1 MAEKRLGLF
10 RMRKNKGSSAASA
23 KQPKAA
29 AQSQP
34 VQDGKKRTQ
43 EQDRGHSD
51 RTLKMF
57 PKFMSHRKTNKN
69 TEGTDKFGSRPTD
82 VSTASIECAEMTNYV
97 VKADQVPAMV
107 RIMHERLS
115 SPVTADVR
123 LFMNILRMADEHP
136 PGVVLTLLRCAPT
149 CDRAA
154 AMMWR
159 NIGSSSPTVERV
171 LPTLLSVMEDWPLHS
186 MFTSDGDDTGV
197 FALAATLALWVI
209 IQVPKCHEAMHNYA
223 PHLLVALLVQIFD
236 STEHG
241 AEEVDAF
248 WMQCQEEHHLDTNPS
263 RFAVQTMKALLC
275 RLQCDNVVTEMGRK
289 CGWDTLLCAQTQHY
303 AMGLLAREM
312 RRDLMPLCFRI
323 ACHLLGLLSTAGH
336 RWDRPFLA
344 FLVEVFD
351 CLDLSECRDRV
362 LEMMSRYLQ
371 SECRERGRLAL
382 RGLMVLIKDPLIAR
396 RMGILSQRLVDVLG
410 DADREVVRLSL
421 SVFMN
426 VLQYKD
432 ILISSTTAP
441 KLAEALLPL
450 FDHDHS
456 HVQLLSIQL
465 FEKVMDLVV
474 DQGKK
479 PLKRTVSQSLLP
491 LFLHCH
497 DENQHVANASM
508 ETLLCAARFL
518 KKRSLKQAVKK
529 EMPMK
534 FGKCLLQ
541 ENRSRAAELLL
552 QALPYLE
559 SPQEPLR
566 EAAIRFIGMAAR
578 YLKGQPGELH
588 VLSQAL
594 EAMSKDDSPSSTNLE
609 IQAIFGQRCAELR
622 SSAGFGE
629 PVSQEQ
635 YQEPVKRTSPL
646 SVTGEPGM
654 DDARHS

>member
-149 CDRAA
+149 CDR
-154 AMMWR
+154 
-159 NIGSSSPTVERV
+159 VEAR
-171 LPTLLSVMEDWPLHS
+171 DHS
-186 MFTSDGDDTGV
+186 MT
-197 FALAATLALWVI
+197 WV
-209 IQVPKCHEAMHNYA
+209 CSAH
-223 PHLLVALLVQIFD
+223 
-236 STEHG
+236 
-241 AEEVDAF
+241 
-248 WMQCQEEHHLDTNPS
+248 

>member
-1 MAEKRLGLF
+1 MEVAETSLGNRTDSKPRL
-10 RMRKNKGSSAASA
+10 
-23 KQPKAA
+23 KAA
-29 AQSQP
+29 EAETSFQELHSP
-34 VQDGKKRTQ
+34 PWTKPEDKKPP
-43 EQDRGHSD
+43 EKKEKKYNES
-51 RTLKMF
+51 MF

-149 CDRAA
+149 CDR
-154 AMMWR
+154 
-159 NIGSSSPTVERV
+159 
-171 LPTLLSVMEDWPLHS
+171 
-186 MFTSDGDDTGV
+186 
-197 FALAATLALWVI
+197 
-209 IQVPKCHEAMHNYA
+209 
-223 PHLLVALLVQIFD
+223 
-236 STEHG
+236 
-241 AEEVDAF
+241 
-248 WMQCQEEHHLDTNPS
+248 
-263 RFAVQTMKALLC
+263 FAVQTMKALLC
-275 RLQCDNVVTEMGRK
+275 RLRCDNVVTEMGRK

-541 ENRSRAAELLL
+541 ENRSRAAELLR

-566 EAAIRFIGMAAR
+566 EAAIRFI
-578 YLKGQPGELH
+578 
-588 VLSQAL
+588 AL

>member
-149 CDRAA
+149 CD
-154 AMMWR
+154 
-159 NIGSSSPTVERV
+159 
-171 LPTLLSVMEDWPLHS
+171 
-186 MFTSDGDDTGV
+186 
-197 FALAATLALWVI
+197 
-209 IQVPKCHEAMHNYA
+209 
-223 PHLLVALLVQIFD
+223 
-236 STEHG
+236 
-241 AEEVDAF
+241 
-248 WMQCQEEHHLDTNPS
+248 